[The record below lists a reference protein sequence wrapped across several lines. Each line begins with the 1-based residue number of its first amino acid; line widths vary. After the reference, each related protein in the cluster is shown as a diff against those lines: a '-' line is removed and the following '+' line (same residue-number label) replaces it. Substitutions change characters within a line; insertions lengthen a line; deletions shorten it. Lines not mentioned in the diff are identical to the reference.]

1 MGPRTTMMLGLVAGV
16 LLLFA
21 GFTMARVEGP
31 YQAFGWVLVVLG
43 FLTLVGN
50 LMVLRL
56 RR

>member
-1 MGPRTTMMLGLVAGV
+1 MGPRTTMMLGLVACV

-21 GFTMARVEGP
+21 GFTMARTEGP
-31 YQAFGWVLVVLG
+31 YQAFGWVLVAVG

>member
-1 MGPRTTMMLGLVAGV
+1 MGTRWTLILGLVACV
-16 LLLFA
+16 LLLFT
-21 GFTMARVEGP
+21 GFTVARVEGP
-31 YQAFGWVLVVLG
+31 YQAFGWVLVAIG